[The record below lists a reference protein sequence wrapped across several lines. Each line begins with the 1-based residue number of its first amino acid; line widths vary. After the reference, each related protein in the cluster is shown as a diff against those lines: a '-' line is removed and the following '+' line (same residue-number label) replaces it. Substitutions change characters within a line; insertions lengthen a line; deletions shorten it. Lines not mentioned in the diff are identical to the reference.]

1 MKSRY
6 CRQRKNKMRYKEK
19 NGKRKGDREVGGDK
33 GKQKQ
38 HRKLNGRNFF
48 LGEKKKQ
55 RSFLLNREQ
64 KIKVWKAVRKTAF
77 IYHKKIEKKEEL
89 KKENQQKNRK
99 KEKGGL
105 REQAAVWGSIAA
117 DEIEGGQELKE
128 VVQTYE
134 QIYDI
139 TTDAAKNIEKHI
151 SEKRKRNS
159 GIRKGR
165 KYAWKKNSTSDS
177 LKQLKG
183 DNYTLKKKESKE
195 KRQRKEVE
203 KRQKG
208 KRTERKYY
216 TEDLQENTGKESK
229 EGDRKK
235 DRESSSGKSKSYD
248 EYKER
253 RIANQFKRNEKG
265 SDRKK
270 EPFSVDQYRYE
281 GDKNRENFFIDKEER
296 VENRK
301 NFFTD
306 KHKGRRRAISSEKN
320 GKNRVERNFVTSRYR
335 DKYRKDF
342 VKKSEERLRG
352 RNRSKRRRET
362 GKKNI
367 LSDNKATT
375 RRKRYEPKVSSS
387 RWKGDGERKKI
398 WEEKIQ
404 CVHGKTPEK
413 WLENDVISKRKNNR
427 TEKRNEKTIERQKSE
442 KKEERLSRK
451 ESDRSRQEGRRKKRD
466 KSRKTDRKN
475 FRLEERQ
482 NQTVV
487 KKRMITHYIH
497 MLQNDN
503 QEKMSVVIKDI
514 VVAKVN
520 IAIAAT
526 IKTVMTWIIG
536 KVILLFLVSLPFFF
550 LYQLLLASPFAV
562 FFPIGNLETGQV
574 TAGELI
580 FQMQKEF
587 QADLKEIEAESSVD
601 GTSIASVT
609 LQYANL
615 EGDGIPDTYYD
626 ILTVYAVKH
635 NMGDFTL
642 VLKEENT
649 ENLQEIFDTMCFYTI
664 DDVESSYEDEEGE
677 SYYEIDR
684 TITVTLL
691 SYMDLIRT
699 GYFNKEEEEIL
710 CELMKPENRK
720 LMQQASGESHG
731 SSLTESDRIEINK
744 NLIPGEKGS
753 EAVQVAMTK
762 VGAIYSQAKRY
773 EEGYYDCSSLTYR
786 VYLEVGVDLSYQGTN
801 VASYQARKM
810 VAEGRAVAYEDLAPG
825 DLIFWANEP
834 CDSYLSITHV
844 GLYAGNGKTI
854 EASYSKGQVV
864 YRNIW
869 GVDEIVLCARP
880 YD

>member
-1 MKSRY
+1 
-6 CRQRKNKMRYKEK
+6 MRYKEK
-19 NGKRKGDREVGGDK
+19 NGKRKEDREAGGDK
-33 GKQKQ
+33 RKQKQ
-38 HRKLNGRNFF
+38 YRKLNGRNF
-48 LGEKKKQ
+48 LVGEKKKQ
-55 RSFLLNREQ
+55 RSFLLNKEQ
-64 KIKVWKAVRKTAF
+64 KIKVWKTVRKNAF
-77 IYHKKIEKKEEL
+77 VYHKRIEKKEEL
-89 KKENQQKNRK
+89 KKESQQKNRK

-208 KRTERKYY
+208 KRTERKREYY

-270 EPFSVDQYRYE
+270 EPFSADQYRYE
-281 GDKNRENFFIDKEER
+281 GNKNRENFFIDKEER

-451 ESDRSRQEGRRKKRD
+451 ESDRSRQEGGRKKRD

>member
-1 MKSRY
+1 
-6 CRQRKNKMRYKEK
+6 MRYKEK

-270 EPFSVDQYRYE
+270 EPFSADQYRYE
-281 GDKNRENFFIDKEER
+281 GNKNRENFFIDKEER

>member
-270 EPFSVDQYRYE
+270 EPFSADQYRYE
-281 GDKNRENFFIDKEER
+281 GNKNRENFFIDKEER

>member
-1 MKSRY
+1 
-6 CRQRKNKMRYKEK
+6 MRYKEK

-139 TTDAAKNIEKHI
+139 TTDVAKNIEKHI

-183 DNYTLKKKESKE
+183 DNCTLKKKERKE

-208 KRTERKYY
+208 KRTERKREYY

-235 DRESSSGKSKSYD
+235 DRKSSSGKSKSYD

-301 NFFTD
+301 NFFTG
-306 KHKGRRRAISSEKN
+306 KQEGRRREISFEKN

-335 DKYRKDF
+335 YKYRKDF
-342 VKKSEERLRG
+342 VKKSEERLRD

>member
-151 SEKRKRNS
+151 SEKRKRNC
-159 GIRKGR
+159 GIRKGK
-165 KYAWKKNSTSDS
+165 KYAWKENSTSDS

-270 EPFSVDQYRYE
+270 EPFSADQYRYE
-281 GDKNRENFFIDKEER
+281 GNKNRENFFIDKEER

-810 VAEGRAVAYEDLAPG
+810 VAEGRVVAYEDLAPG